1 MQQQMRYKIFIVSE
15 IKTKNISMIVAYN
28 ILNEMDLSS

>member
-1 MQQQMRYKIFIVSE
+1 MQQQMRFKIFIVSE

-28 ILNEMDLSS
+28 IQNEIDLSS